1 MSAAVSVFS
10 GGSGSRAVLRTAAKR
25 KEGDPMAG
33 LRRGVVG
40 LVVFLA
46 GAAAGG
52 AAVLAWEHGP
62 RLLHRPPPAAG
73 EPPRRWE
80 ATLYLPAAGND
91 GRRFSDEAW
100 QEAVAVLVDRFGG
113 ATLAGEQEGW
123 WVDRDGRLRREP
135 VRPVVVSFDRH
146 RLGEFRDLVREV
158 GRRLGQDQMYVR
170 LDEPRVETLPVGAGN
185 SGKDP

>member
-1 MSAAVSVFS
+1 
-10 GGSGSRAVLRTAAKR
+10 
-25 KEGDPMAG
+25 MAG
-33 LRRGVVG
+33 LRRGVIG

-62 RLLHRPPPAAG
+62 RLLHRPPPAAAG

-80 ATLYLPAAGND
+80 ATHYLPAAGTD
-91 GRRFSDEAW
+91 GHRFSEEAW
-100 QEAVAVLVDRFGG
+100 QGAVAVLVDHFGG

-123 WVDRDGRLRREP
+123 WLDRDRRLRREP
-135 VRPVVVSFDRH
+135 VRPVVVSFERH

-158 GRRLGQDQMYVR
+158 GRRLGQDEMYVR
-170 LDEPRVETLPVGAGN
+170 LDEPRVETLSIGAGN
-185 SGKDP
+185 SEKGP